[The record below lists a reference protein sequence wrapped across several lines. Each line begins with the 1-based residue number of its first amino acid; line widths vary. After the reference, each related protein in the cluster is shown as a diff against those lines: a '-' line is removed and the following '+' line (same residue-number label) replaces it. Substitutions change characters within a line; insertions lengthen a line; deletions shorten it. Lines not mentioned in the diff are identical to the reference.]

1 MTNRE
6 KLNDMTDR
14 QLVDLFCSAMEKIAD
29 KTKGKDWCCDI
40 CPVSNLCKG
49 KNNGFLKWLEKEA
62 E

>member
-6 KLNDMTDR
+6 KLNAMTDR

-29 KTKGKDWCCDI
+29 KTNGKDWCCDI

-49 KNNGFLKWLEKEA
+49 KNNGFLK
-62 E
+62 